1 MIKDLSF
8 FSILKTGPGTSIQDH
23 GRIAFGKYGIPIS
36 GAMDS
41 ISMNW
46 VNHLLK
52 NPGNEAVLE
61 ISQPGLKIKFDAPT
75 LICIAG
81 AKATIS
87 INEKIAPSEGL
98 ISIDFGDV
106 LEIGAITI
114 GARVFIGFKYGLRIP
129 EILNSKSSYS
139 GITEIGMLKKGDK
152 VGYFSDQELPT
163 ISRAKVKFRRD
174 WMESDV
180 IEAYPGPEW
189 KGLNQETQS
198 LILSTNF
205 TLSSQQNRM
214 AFQLEELIPNKLPE
228 LSTAPVYPGTIQ
240 LTSGGK
246 IIVLMKDAQVT
257 GGYPRILQLPEKS
270 ISQIAQKRP
279 NEKIVFKIIEF

>member
-1 MIKDLSF
+1 MIKDPSF
-8 FSILKTGPGTSIQDH
+8 FTILKTGPGTSIQDH
-23 GRIAFGKYGIPIS
+23 GRIAFGQYGIPIS

-52 NPGNEAVLE
+52 NPENEAVLE
-61 ISQPGLKIKFDAPT
+61 ISQPGLKIKFEAPT

-81 AKATIS
+81 ARATIL
-87 INEKIAPSEGL
+87 INEKIAPLEGL
-98 ISIDFGDV
+98 ISIDFGDI

-114 GARVFIGFKYGLRIP
+114 GARVFIGFKYGLRVP
-129 EILNSKSSYS
+129 EILNSKSSYN
-139 GITEIGMLKKGDK
+139 GITEIGMLKKGDQI
-152 VGYFSDQELPT
+152 GYFTTQDRPA
-163 ISRAKVKFRRD
+163 ISGAKVKFRRD
-174 WMESDV
+174 WMESEV

-189 KGLNQETQS
+189 KGLNKKTQT
-198 LILSTNF
+198 LILTTNF

-214 AFQLEELIPNKLPE
+214 AFQLEELIPNELSE

-240 LTSGGK
+240 LTSGGRV
-246 IIVLMKDAQVT
+246 IVLMKDAQVT
-257 GGYPRILQLPEKS
+257 GGYPRIFQLPEKS

-279 NEKIVFKIIEF
+279 NEKIIFKIIEF